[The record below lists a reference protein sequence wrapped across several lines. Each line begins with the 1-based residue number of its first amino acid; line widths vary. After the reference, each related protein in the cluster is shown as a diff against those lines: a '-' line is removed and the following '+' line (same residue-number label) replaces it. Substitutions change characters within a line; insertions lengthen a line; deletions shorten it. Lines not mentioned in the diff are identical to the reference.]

1 MLFNDFWNV
10 KYIFKLEN
18 RDIEVDYMHLKQGIY
33 LGICCAVITAS
44 SIGAQ
49 KLGAMAS
56 GKGDSV
62 KAQSYSGMI
71 RINLANTTLDK
82 AYRDTTSSLTP
93 FKVRLDNS
101 TEGENEGKYNRNTC
115 TTFWIEDENE
125 NNISDTQV
133 ILEGAGYDGITPY
146 SKASK
151 RTVYLTAEDNEDTD
165 HIYKISGKWKEE

>member
-1 MLFNDFWNV
+1 MRNIKSIISFGL
-10 KYIFKLEN
+10 
-18 RDIEVDYMHLKQGIY
+18 
-33 LGICCAVITAS
+33 CCAVITAS

-115 TTFWIEDENE
+115 TTFWIEDASEKNLSPVVKVLE
-125 NNISDTQV
+125 KEGYYARDTFK
-133 ILEGAGYDGITPY
+133 EAA
-146 SKASK
+146 KK
-151 RTVYLTAEDNEDTD
+151 TVYLTAEDNEKTT

>member
-18 RDIEVDYMHLKQGIY
+18 RDMEVDYMNLKQGIY

-56 GKGDSV
+56 GKGNSV

-71 RINLANTTLDK
+71 RKHKANTWLDK
-82 AYRDTTSSLTP
+82 AYRDTTST
-93 FKVRLDNS
+93 KVKVHVRLDKSN
-101 TEGENEGKYNRNTC
+101 EGEDAGKYTDTATR
-115 TTFWIEDENE
+115 FWIEDENE

-165 HIYKISGKWKEE
+165 HIYKISGEWKEE